1 MDFRKYISEKEKEPK
16 EETTAV
22 MAFGRFNPPTVGH
35 EKLIQKVS
43 QVAKEHK
50 ADETH
55 VVASHS
61 QGTMK
66 DPLPQ
71 DKKLQYLHA
80 ISPGSVHI
88 HGSSKEKPSLFHVA
102 TDLHNAGH
110 SHLVMVAGSDRVD
123 EYQKTLDKY
132 NGVPGKHGYYNFKS
146 IKVVS
151 AGQRDPDAEGVE
163 GMSGTKMRNHAREGR
178 LDTFKS
184 GLPDALKSHAEE
196 IANHIRSVKEDYE
209 NPYRFDWG
217 TPEGTKYMKKM
228 TPGMKMECGVGE
240 IWSEEKGM
248 CVPMRE
254 AYVAGDI
261 FKLNDLVESVD
272 GTKGKIV
279 YRGAT
284 YVTIQLESGDTKKQW
299 LKNIQTIQETA
310 PPPKPTV
317 KTKMNRNQIPV
328 LLMSKKQLEETKP
341 STKISYKELKEMT
354 RDINYNDSK
363 DVRMGIDK
371 EIPDQHVDG
380 KPVGLVSFKSY
391 IESEAARVAKEY
403 QSTVDSV
410 TQMKRDIDNQ
420 SDNMDHPQFIKS
432 FRTEA

>member
-1 MDFRKYISEKEKEPK
+1 MDFKTYISEKEEPK

-50 ADETH
+50 GEAH

-80 ISPGSVHI
+80 ISPGSVKVS
-88 HGSSKEKPSLFHVA
+88 GSSKEQPSLFHVA
-102 TDLHNAGH
+102 SKLHAAGH

-163 GMSGTKMRNHAREGR
+163 GMSGTKMRDHARNGR
-178 LDTFKS
+178 LETFKS
-184 GLPDALKSHAEE
+184 GLPDALKPHAEE
-196 IANHIRSVKEDYE
+196 IADHIRSVKEDYE

-217 TPEGTKYMKKM
+217 TPEGTEYMKKM
-228 TPGMKMECGVGE
+228 TPDMKMECGKGE
-240 IWSEEKGM
+240 TWSEERGM
-248 CVPMRE
+248 CVPVRE
-254 AYVAGDI
+254 AYVSGEI
-261 FKLNDLVESVD
+261 FKLNDLVESTD

-284 YVTIQLESGDTKKQW
+284 YVTIQSENGDTKKQW
-299 LKNIQTIQETA
+299 LKDVKTLQEDNISITQ
-310 PPPKPTV
+310 V
-317 KTKMNRNQIPV
+317 KTKMLKPQIPV
-328 LLMSKKQLEETKP
+328 LLMSRKQIEEKKT
-341 STKISYKELKEMT
+341 SSKITYKELKEMT

-363 DVRMGIDK
+363 DVRMGIDMH
-371 EIPDQHVDG
+371 IPDQHVNG
-380 KPVGLVSFKSY
+380 KTVGLVSFRSY
-391 IESEAARVAKEY
+391 IESEAERVAKEY
-403 QSTVDSV
+403 QTTVDSV
-410 TQMKRDIDNQ
+410 TQMKQSIDKDGPGIENSQ
-420 SDNMDHPQFIKS
+420 NIKKL
-432 FRTEA
+432 RTEV